1 MRGILDYP
9 ICFEEDFSNL
19 AQVMREEGLA
29 DRKICIVTDSNVG
42 PLYEAPVK
50 KALSEVSSDISVF
63 TFEAGE
69 KNKNLDTVSSL
80 YQALISNGLDRKSL
94 LVALGGGVVG
104 DLTGFGAATYLRGI
118 DFIQVPTTLLAQVD
132 SSVGGKTG
140 VDFQQYKNMVG
151 AFHQPRLVYMNMS
164 TLSSLP
170 AEQFACGM
178 GEILK
183 TGLICDEEFFR
194 FVCREQKEI
203 KKLDM
208 KRIARMVRRCC
219 EIKAGVVERDP
230 KEQGER
236 ALLNL
241 GHTVGH
247 AVEKLKNFTLLHGQ
261 CVGAGLVAA
270 AYLSMKRGLLTEE
283 EYQEIRQ
290 GCADYDL
297 PVHVDGLIPEEVLL
311 ATKKDKKM
319 EQGHIKFI
327 LMDGIG
333 KSFIDKTVTDEEL
346 LILYSG
352 DNFMISRVN
361 HHQKMSPG
369 KCLAGD
375 IFLMILLVAADQ
387 VAKWLS
393 YLYLKGQLSIS
404 LIPGVLELHYLYPEN
419 RGIAFGMFQGSVLF
433 FAIVSVLFLGVIL
446 YAWIRIPKERFYL
459 PLLTIATVLAAGA
472 LGNFIDRFFRG
483 YVIDFIY
490 FSLIDFP
497 VFNLADIY
505 VVASGIFLILFVCT
519 KYRDD
524 DFSFL
529 NIKR

>member
-1 MRGILDYP
+1 MTETKLLVKREGDFHYP
-9 ICFEEDFSNL
+9 ICFEENFSNL
-19 AQVMREEGLA
+19 AQAIREEGLM

-42 PLYEAPVK
+42 PLYESAVEE
-50 KALSEVSSDISVF
+50 ALRKVSSDISVF

-80 YQALISNGLDRKSL
+80 YQELIQNGLDRKSL

-104 DLTGFGAATYLRGI
+104 DLTGFGAAI
-118 DFIQVPTTLLAQVD
+118 DFIQIPTTLLAQVD

-151 AFHQPRLVYMNMS
+151 AFHQPRLVYMNLN
-164 TLSSLP
+164 TLTTLP

-183 TGLICDEEFFR
+183 TGLICDGEFFR
-194 FVCREQKEI
+194 FVCREQESI
-203 KKLDM
+203 KALDM
-208 KRIARMVRRCC
+208 KLIAAMVRRCC

-270 AYLSMKRGLLTEE
+270 AYLSMKRGLLNEQ
-283 EYQEIRQ
+283 EYQEICR

-297 PVHVDGLIPEEVLL
+297 PIHVDGLIPQDVLA

-333 KSFIDKTVTDEEL
+333 KSFIDKTVTDAE
-346 LILYSG
+346 
-352 DNFMISRVN
+352 M
-361 HHQKMSPG
+361 
-369 KCLAGD
+369 
-375 IFLMILLVAADQ
+375 
-387 VAKWLS
+387 LS
-393 YLYLKGQLSIS
+393 CIQEITL
-404 LIPGVLELHYLYPEN
+404 
-419 RGIAFGMFQGSVLF
+419 
-433 FAIVSVLFLGVIL
+433 
-446 YAWIRIPKERFYL
+446 
-459 PLLTIATVLAAGA
+459 
-472 LGNFIDRFFRG
+472 
-483 YVIDFIY
+483 
-490 FSLIDFP
+490 
-497 VFNLADIY
+497 
-505 VVASGIFLILFVCT
+505 
-519 KYRDD
+519 
-524 DFSFL
+524 
-529 NIKR
+529 

>member
-1 MRGILDYP
+1 MTETKLLVKREGDFHYP
-9 ICFEEDFSNL
+9 ICFEENFSNL
-19 AQVMREEGLA
+19 AQAIREEGLM

-42 PLYEAPVK
+42 PLYESAVEE
-50 KALSEVSSDISVF
+50 ALRKVSSDISVF

-80 YQALISNGLDRKSL
+80 YQELIQNGLDRKSI

-118 DFIQVPTTLLAQVD
+118 DFIQIPTTLLAQVD

-151 AFHQPRLVYMNMS
+151 AFHQPRLVYMNLS
-164 TLSSLP
+164 TLTTLP

-183 TGLICDEEFFR
+183 TGLICDGEFFR
-194 FVCREQKEI
+194 FVCREQESI
-203 KKLDM
+203 KALDM
-208 KRIARMVRRCC
+208 KLIAAMVRRCC

-270 AYLSMKRGLLTEE
+270 AYLSMKRGLLNEQ
-283 EYQEIRQ
+283 EYQEICR

-297 PVHVDGLIPEEVLL
+297 PIHVDGLIPRDVLA

-333 KSFIDKTVTDEEL
+333 KSFIDKTVTDAE
-346 LILYSG
+346 
-352 DNFMISRVN
+352 M
-361 HHQKMSPG
+361 
-369 KCLAGD
+369 
-375 IFLMILLVAADQ
+375 
-387 VAKWLS
+387 LS
-393 YLYLKGQLSIS
+393 CIQEITL
-404 LIPGVLELHYLYPEN
+404 
-419 RGIAFGMFQGSVLF
+419 
-433 FAIVSVLFLGVIL
+433 
-446 YAWIRIPKERFYL
+446 
-459 PLLTIATVLAAGA
+459 
-472 LGNFIDRFFRG
+472 
-483 YVIDFIY
+483 
-490 FSLIDFP
+490 
-497 VFNLADIY
+497 
-505 VVASGIFLILFVCT
+505 
-519 KYRDD
+519 
-524 DFSFL
+524 
-529 NIKR
+529 

>member
-1 MRGILDYP
+1 MTETKLLVKREGDFHYP
-9 ICFEEDFSNL
+9 ICFEENFSNL
-19 AQVMREEGLA
+19 AQAIREEGLM

-42 PLYEAPVK
+42 PLYESAVEE
-50 KALSEVSSDISVF
+50 ALRKVSSDISVF

-80 YQALISNGLDRKSL
+80 YQELIQNGLDRKSL

-118 DFIQVPTTLLAQVD
+118 DFIQIPTTLLAQVD

-151 AFHQPRLVYMNMS
+151 AFHQPRLVYMNLN
-164 TLSSLP
+164 TLTTLP

-183 TGLICDEEFFR
+183 TGLICDGEFFR
-194 FVCREQKEI
+194 FVCREQESI
-203 KKLDM
+203 KALDM
-208 KRIARMVRRCC
+208 KLIAAMVRRCC

-270 AYLSMKRGLLTEE
+270 AYLSMKRGLLNEQ
-283 EYQEIRQ
+283 EYQEICR

-297 PVHVDGLIPEEVLL
+297 PIHVDGLIPRDVLA

-319 EQGHIKFI
+319 EQGHIKFL

-333 KSFIDKTVTDEEL
+333 KSFIDKTVTDAE
-346 LILYSG
+346 
-352 DNFMISRVN
+352 M
-361 HHQKMSPG
+361 
-369 KCLAGD
+369 
-375 IFLMILLVAADQ
+375 
-387 VAKWLS
+387 LS
-393 YLYLKGQLSIS
+393 CIQEITL
-404 LIPGVLELHYLYPEN
+404 
-419 RGIAFGMFQGSVLF
+419 
-433 FAIVSVLFLGVIL
+433 
-446 YAWIRIPKERFYL
+446 
-459 PLLTIATVLAAGA
+459 
-472 LGNFIDRFFRG
+472 
-483 YVIDFIY
+483 
-490 FSLIDFP
+490 
-497 VFNLADIY
+497 
-505 VVASGIFLILFVCT
+505 
-519 KYRDD
+519 
-524 DFSFL
+524 
-529 NIKR
+529 

>member
-1 MRGILDYP
+1 MTETKLLVKREGDFHYP
-9 ICFEEDFSNL
+9 ICFEENFSNL
-19 AQVMREEGLA
+19 AQAIREEGLM

-42 PLYEAPVK
+42 PLYESAVEEVLRK
-50 KALSEVSSDISVF
+50 VSSEISVF

-80 YQALISNGLDRKSL
+80 YQELIQNGLDRKSL

-118 DFIQVPTTLLAQVD
+118 DFIQIPTTLLAQVD

-151 AFHQPRLVYMNMS
+151 AFHQPRLVYMNLS
-164 TLSSLP
+164 TLTTLP

-183 TGLICDEEFFR
+183 TGLICDGEFFR
-194 FVCREQKEI
+194 FVCREQESI
-203 KKLDM
+203 KALDM
-208 KRIARMVRRCC
+208 KLIAAMVRRCC

-270 AYLSMKRGLLTEE
+270 AYLSMKRGLLNEQ
-283 EYQEIRQ
+283 EYQEICR

-297 PVHVDGLIPEEVLL
+297 PIHVNGLIPRDVLA

-333 KSFIDKTVTDEEL
+333 KSFIDKTVTDAE
-346 LILYSG
+346 
-352 DNFMISRVN
+352 M
-361 HHQKMSPG
+361 
-369 KCLAGD
+369 
-375 IFLMILLVAADQ
+375 
-387 VAKWLS
+387 LS
-393 YLYLKGQLSIS
+393 CIQEITL
-404 LIPGVLELHYLYPEN
+404 
-419 RGIAFGMFQGSVLF
+419 
-433 FAIVSVLFLGVIL
+433 
-446 YAWIRIPKERFYL
+446 
-459 PLLTIATVLAAGA
+459 
-472 LGNFIDRFFRG
+472 
-483 YVIDFIY
+483 
-490 FSLIDFP
+490 
-497 VFNLADIY
+497 
-505 VVASGIFLILFVCT
+505 
-519 KYRDD
+519 
-524 DFSFL
+524 
-529 NIKR
+529 

>member
-1 MRGILDYP
+1 MTETKLLVKREGDFHYP
-9 ICFEEDFSNL
+9 ICFEENFSNL
-19 AQVMREEGLA
+19 AQAMRAEGLV

-42 PLYEAPVK
+42 PLYESAVEEVLRK
-50 KALSEVSSDISVF
+50 VSSDISVF

-80 YQALISNGLDRKSL
+80 YQTLIQNGLDRKSL

-118 DFIQVPTTLLAQVD
+118 DFIQIPTTLLAQVD

-151 AFHQPRLVYMNMS
+151 AFHQPKLVYMNLS
-164 TLSSLP
+164 TLTTLP

-183 TGLICDEEFFR
+183 TGLICDGEFFR
-194 FVCREQKEI
+194 FVCREQESI
-203 KKLDM
+203 KALDM
-208 KRIARMVRRCC
+208 KLIAAMVRRCC

-270 AYLSMKRGLLTEE
+270 AYLSMKRGLLNEQ
-283 EYQEIRQ
+283 EYQEICR

-297 PVHVDGLIPEEVLL
+297 PIHVDGLIPQDVLA

-333 KSFIDKTVTDEEL
+333 KSFIDKTVTDAE
-346 LILYSG
+346 
-352 DNFMISRVN
+352 M
-361 HHQKMSPG
+361 
-369 KCLAGD
+369 
-375 IFLMILLVAADQ
+375 
-387 VAKWLS
+387 LS
-393 YLYLKGQLSIS
+393 CIQEITL
-404 LIPGVLELHYLYPEN
+404 
-419 RGIAFGMFQGSVLF
+419 
-433 FAIVSVLFLGVIL
+433 
-446 YAWIRIPKERFYL
+446 
-459 PLLTIATVLAAGA
+459 
-472 LGNFIDRFFRG
+472 
-483 YVIDFIY
+483 
-490 FSLIDFP
+490 
-497 VFNLADIY
+497 
-505 VVASGIFLILFVCT
+505 
-519 KYRDD
+519 
-524 DFSFL
+524 
-529 NIKR
+529 

>member
-1 MRGILDYP
+1 MTETKLLVKRDGDFHYP
-9 ICFEEDFSNL
+9 ICFEENFSNL
-19 AQVMREEGLA
+19 AQAMRAEGLV

-42 PLYEAPVK
+42 PLYESAVEEVLRK
-50 KALSEVSSDISVF
+50 VSSDISVF

-80 YQALISNGLDRKSL
+80 YQTLIQNGLDRKSL

-118 DFIQVPTTLLAQVD
+118 DFIQIPTTLLAQVD

-151 AFHQPRLVYMNMS
+151 AFHQPKLVYMNLS
-164 TLSSLP
+164 TLTTLP

-183 TGLICDEEFFR
+183 TGLICDGEFFR
-194 FVCREQKEI
+194 FVCREQESI
-203 KKLDM
+203 KALDM
-208 KRIARMVRRCC
+208 KLIAAMVRRCC

-270 AYLSMKRGLLTEE
+270 AYLSMKRGLLNEQ
-283 EYQEIRQ
+283 EYQEICR

-297 PVHVDGLIPEEVLL
+297 PIHVDGLIPQDVLA

-333 KSFIDKTVTDEEL
+333 KSFIDKTVTDAE
-346 LILYSG
+346 
-352 DNFMISRVN
+352 M
-361 HHQKMSPG
+361 
-369 KCLAGD
+369 
-375 IFLMILLVAADQ
+375 
-387 VAKWLS
+387 LS
-393 YLYLKGQLSIS
+393 CIQEITL
-404 LIPGVLELHYLYPEN
+404 
-419 RGIAFGMFQGSVLF
+419 
-433 FAIVSVLFLGVIL
+433 
-446 YAWIRIPKERFYL
+446 
-459 PLLTIATVLAAGA
+459 
-472 LGNFIDRFFRG
+472 
-483 YVIDFIY
+483 
-490 FSLIDFP
+490 
-497 VFNLADIY
+497 
-505 VVASGIFLILFVCT
+505 
-519 KYRDD
+519 
-524 DFSFL
+524 
-529 NIKR
+529 

>member
-1 MRGILDYP
+1 MTETKLLVKREGDFHYP
-9 ICFEEDFSNL
+9 ICFEENFSNL
-19 AQVMREEGLA
+19 AQAMRAEGLV

-42 PLYEAPVK
+42 PLYESAVEEVLRK
-50 KALSEVSSDISVF
+50 VSSDISVF

-80 YQALISNGLDRKSL
+80 YQTLIQNGLDRKSL
-94 LVALGGGVVG
+94 LVALGGCVVG

-118 DFIQVPTTLLAQVD
+118 DFIQIPTTLLAQVD

-151 AFHQPRLVYMNMS
+151 AFHQPKLVYMNLS
-164 TLSSLP
+164 TLTTLP

-183 TGLICDEEFFR
+183 TGLICDGEFFR
-194 FVCREQKEI
+194 FVCREQESI
-203 KKLDM
+203 KALDM
-208 KRIARMVRRCC
+208 KLIAAMVRRCC

-270 AYLSMKRGLLTEE
+270 AYLSMKRGLLNEQ
-283 EYQEIRQ
+283 EYQEICR

-297 PVHVDGLIPEEVLL
+297 PIHVDGLIPQDVLA

-333 KSFIDKTVTDEEL
+333 KSFIDKTVTDAE
-346 LILYSG
+346 
-352 DNFMISRVN
+352 M
-361 HHQKMSPG
+361 
-369 KCLAGD
+369 
-375 IFLMILLVAADQ
+375 
-387 VAKWLS
+387 LS
-393 YLYLKGQLSIS
+393 CIQEITL
-404 LIPGVLELHYLYPEN
+404 
-419 RGIAFGMFQGSVLF
+419 
-433 FAIVSVLFLGVIL
+433 
-446 YAWIRIPKERFYL
+446 
-459 PLLTIATVLAAGA
+459 
-472 LGNFIDRFFRG
+472 
-483 YVIDFIY
+483 
-490 FSLIDFP
+490 
-497 VFNLADIY
+497 
-505 VVASGIFLILFVCT
+505 
-519 KYRDD
+519 
-524 DFSFL
+524 
-529 NIKR
+529 

>member
-1 MRGILDYP
+1 MTETKLLVKREGDFHYP
-9 ICFEEDFSNL
+9 ICFEENFSNL
-19 AQVMREEGLA
+19 AQAMRAEGLV

-42 PLYEAPVK
+42 PLYESAVEEVLRK
-50 KALSEVSSDISVF
+50 VSSDISVF

-80 YQALISNGLDRKSL
+80 YQTLIQNGLDRKSL

-118 DFIQVPTTLLAQVD
+118 DFIQIPTTLLALVD

-140 VDFQQYKNMVG
+140 VDYQQYKNMVG
-151 AFHQPRLVYMNMS
+151 AFHQPKLVYMNLS
-164 TLSSLP
+164 TLTTLP

-183 TGLICDEEFFR
+183 TGLICDGEFFR
-194 FVCREQKEI
+194 FVCREQESI
-203 KKLDM
+203 KALDM
-208 KRIARMVRRCC
+208 KLIAAMVRRCC

-270 AYLSMKRGLLTEE
+270 AYLSMKRGLLNEQ
-283 EYQEIRQ
+283 EYQEICR

-297 PVHVDGLIPEEVLL
+297 PIHVDGLIPRDVLA

-333 KSFIDKTVTDEEL
+333 KSFIDKTVTDAE
-346 LILYSG
+346 
-352 DNFMISRVN
+352 M
-361 HHQKMSPG
+361 
-369 KCLAGD
+369 
-375 IFLMILLVAADQ
+375 
-387 VAKWLS
+387 LS
-393 YLYLKGQLSIS
+393 CIQEITL
-404 LIPGVLELHYLYPEN
+404 
-419 RGIAFGMFQGSVLF
+419 
-433 FAIVSVLFLGVIL
+433 
-446 YAWIRIPKERFYL
+446 
-459 PLLTIATVLAAGA
+459 
-472 LGNFIDRFFRG
+472 
-483 YVIDFIY
+483 
-490 FSLIDFP
+490 
-497 VFNLADIY
+497 
-505 VVASGIFLILFVCT
+505 
-519 KYRDD
+519 
-524 DFSFL
+524 
-529 NIKR
+529 

>member
-1 MRGILDYP
+1 MTETKLLVKREGDFHYP
-9 ICFEEDFSNL
+9 ICFEENFSNL
-19 AQVMREEGLA
+19 AQAIREEGLM

-42 PLYEAPVK
+42 PLYESAVEE
-50 KALSEVSSDISVF
+50 ALRKVSSDISVF

-80 YQALISNGLDRKSL
+80 YQELIQNGLDRKSL

-118 DFIQVPTTLLAQVD
+118 DFIQIPTTLLAQVD

-151 AFHQPRLVYMNMS
+151 AFHQPRLVYMNLS
-164 TLSSLP
+164 TLTTLP

-183 TGLICDEEFFR
+183 TGLICDGEFFR
-194 FVCREQKEI
+194 FVCREQESI
-203 KKLDM
+203 KALDM
-208 KRIARMVRRCC
+208 KLIAAMVRRCC

-261 CVGAGLVAA
+261 CVGVGLVAA
-270 AYLSMKRGLLTEE
+270 AYLSMKRGLLNEQ
-283 EYQEIRQ
+283 EYQEICR

-297 PVHVDGLIPEEVLL
+297 PIHVDGLIPRDVLA

-333 KSFIDKTVTDEEL
+333 KSFIDKTVTDAE
-346 LILYSG
+346 
-352 DNFMISRVN
+352 M
-361 HHQKMSPG
+361 
-369 KCLAGD
+369 
-375 IFLMILLVAADQ
+375 
-387 VAKWLS
+387 LS
-393 YLYLKGQLSIS
+393 CIQEITL
-404 LIPGVLELHYLYPEN
+404 
-419 RGIAFGMFQGSVLF
+419 
-433 FAIVSVLFLGVIL
+433 
-446 YAWIRIPKERFYL
+446 
-459 PLLTIATVLAAGA
+459 
-472 LGNFIDRFFRG
+472 
-483 YVIDFIY
+483 
-490 FSLIDFP
+490 
-497 VFNLADIY
+497 
-505 VVASGIFLILFVCT
+505 
-519 KYRDD
+519 
-524 DFSFL
+524 
-529 NIKR
+529 

>member
-1 MRGILDYP
+1 MTETKLLVKREGDFHYP
-9 ICFEEDFSNL
+9 ICFEENFSNL
-19 AQVMREEGLA
+19 AQAIREEGLV

-42 PLYEAPVK
+42 PLYESAVED
-50 KALSEVSSDISVF
+50 ALRKVSSDISVF

-80 YQALISNGLDRKSL
+80 YQALIQNGLDRKSL

-118 DFIQVPTTLLAQVD
+118 DFIQIPTTLLAQVD

-151 AFHQPRLVYMNMS
+151 AFHQPKLVYMNLS
-164 TLSSLP
+164 TLTTLP

-183 TGLICDEEFFR
+183 TGLICDGEFFR
-194 FVCREQKEI
+194 FVCREQESI
-203 KKLDM
+203 KALDM
-208 KRIARMVRRCC
+208 KLIAAMVCRCC

-270 AYLSMKRGLLTEE
+270 AYLSMKRGLLNEQ
-283 EYQEIRQ
+283 EYQEICR

-297 PVHVDGLIPEEVLL
+297 PIHVDGLIPQDVLA

-333 KSFIDKTVTDEEL
+333 KSFIDKTVTDAE
-346 LILYSG
+346 
-352 DNFMISRVN
+352 M
-361 HHQKMSPG
+361 
-369 KCLAGD
+369 
-375 IFLMILLVAADQ
+375 
-387 VAKWLS
+387 LS
-393 YLYLKGQLSIS
+393 CIQEITL
-404 LIPGVLELHYLYPEN
+404 
-419 RGIAFGMFQGSVLF
+419 
-433 FAIVSVLFLGVIL
+433 
-446 YAWIRIPKERFYL
+446 
-459 PLLTIATVLAAGA
+459 
-472 LGNFIDRFFRG
+472 
-483 YVIDFIY
+483 
-490 FSLIDFP
+490 
-497 VFNLADIY
+497 
-505 VVASGIFLILFVCT
+505 
-519 KYRDD
+519 
-524 DFSFL
+524 
-529 NIKR
+529 

>member
-1 MRGILDYP
+1 MTETKLLVKREGDFHYP
-9 ICFEEDFSNL
+9 ICFEENFSNL
-19 AQVMREEGLA
+19 AQAMRAEGLV

-42 PLYEAPVK
+42 PLYESAVEEVLRK
-50 KALSEVSSDISVF
+50 VSSDISVF

-80 YQALISNGLDRKSL
+80 YQTLIQNGLDRKSI

-118 DFIQVPTTLLAQVD
+118 DFIQIPTTLLAQVD

-151 AFHQPRLVYMNMS
+151 AFHQPKLVYMNLS
-164 TLSSLP
+164 TLTTLP

-183 TGLICDEEFFR
+183 TGLICDGEFFR
-194 FVCREQKEI
+194 FVCREQESI
-203 KKLDM
+203 KALDM
-208 KRIARMVRRCC
+208 KLIAAMVRRCC

-270 AYLSMKRGLLTEE
+270 AYLSMKRGLLNEQ
-283 EYQEIRQ
+283 EYQEICR

-297 PVHVDGLIPEEVLL
+297 PIHVDGLIPRDVL
-311 ATKKDKKM
+311 ATTTKDKKM

-333 KSFIDKTVTDEEL
+333 KSFIDKTVTDAE
-346 LILYSG
+346 
-352 DNFMISRVN
+352 M
-361 HHQKMSPG
+361 
-369 KCLAGD
+369 
-375 IFLMILLVAADQ
+375 
-387 VAKWLS
+387 LS
-393 YLYLKGQLSIS
+393 CIQEITL
-404 LIPGVLELHYLYPEN
+404 
-419 RGIAFGMFQGSVLF
+419 
-433 FAIVSVLFLGVIL
+433 
-446 YAWIRIPKERFYL
+446 
-459 PLLTIATVLAAGA
+459 
-472 LGNFIDRFFRG
+472 
-483 YVIDFIY
+483 
-490 FSLIDFP
+490 
-497 VFNLADIY
+497 
-505 VVASGIFLILFVCT
+505 
-519 KYRDD
+519 
-524 DFSFL
+524 
-529 NIKR
+529 

>member
-1 MRGILDYP
+1 MTETKLLVKREGDFHYP
-9 ICFEEDFSNL
+9 ICFEENFSNL
-19 AQVMREEGLA
+19 AHAIREEGLM

-42 PLYEAPVK
+42 LLYESAVEE
-50 KALSEVSSDISVF
+50 ALRKVSSDISVF

-80 YQALISNGLDRKSL
+80 YQELIQNGLDRKSL

-118 DFIQVPTTLLAQVD
+118 DFIQIPTTLLAQVD

-151 AFHQPRLVYMNMS
+151 AFHQPRLVYMNLN
-164 TLSSLP
+164 TLTTLP

-183 TGLICDEEFFR
+183 TGLICDGEFFR
-194 FVCREQKEI
+194 FVCREQESI
-203 KKLDM
+203 KALDM
-208 KRIARMVRRCC
+208 KLIAAMVRRCC

-270 AYLSMKRGLLTEE
+270 AYLSMKRGLLNEQ
-283 EYQEIRQ
+283 EYQEICR

-297 PVHVDGLIPEEVLL
+297 PIHVDGLIPRDVLA

-333 KSFIDKTVTDEEL
+333 KSFIDKTVTDAE
-346 LILYSG
+346 
-352 DNFMISRVN
+352 M
-361 HHQKMSPG
+361 
-369 KCLAGD
+369 
-375 IFLMILLVAADQ
+375 
-387 VAKWLS
+387 LS
-393 YLYLKGQLSIS
+393 CIQEITL
-404 LIPGVLELHYLYPEN
+404 
-419 RGIAFGMFQGSVLF
+419 
-433 FAIVSVLFLGVIL
+433 
-446 YAWIRIPKERFYL
+446 
-459 PLLTIATVLAAGA
+459 
-472 LGNFIDRFFRG
+472 
-483 YVIDFIY
+483 
-490 FSLIDFP
+490 
-497 VFNLADIY
+497 
-505 VVASGIFLILFVCT
+505 
-519 KYRDD
+519 
-524 DFSFL
+524 
-529 NIKR
+529 

>member
-1 MRGILDYP
+1 MTETKLLVKREGDFHYP
-9 ICFEEDFSNL
+9 ICFEENFSNL
-19 AQVMREEGLA
+19 AQAMRAEGLV

-42 PLYEAPVK
+42 PLYESAVEEVLRK
-50 KALSEVSSDISVF
+50 VSSDISVF

-80 YQALISNGLDRKSL
+80 YQTLIQNGLDRKSI

-118 DFIQVPTTLLAQVD
+118 DFIQIPTTLLAQVD

-151 AFHQPRLVYMNMS
+151 AFHQPKLVYMNLS
-164 TLSSLP
+164 TLTTLP

-183 TGLICDEEFFR
+183 TGLICDGEFFR
-194 FVCREQKEI
+194 FVCREQESI
-203 KKLDM
+203 KALDTKL
-208 KRIARMVRRCC
+208 IAAMVRRCC

-270 AYLSMKRGLLTEE
+270 AYLSMKRGLLNEQ
-283 EYQEIRQ
+283 EYQEICR

-297 PVHVDGLIPEEVLL
+297 PIHVDGLIPQDVL
-311 ATKKDKKM
+311 ATTKKDKKM

-333 KSFIDKTVTDEEL
+333 KSFIDKTVTDAE
-346 LILYSG
+346 
-352 DNFMISRVN
+352 M
-361 HHQKMSPG
+361 
-369 KCLAGD
+369 
-375 IFLMILLVAADQ
+375 
-387 VAKWLS
+387 LS
-393 YLYLKGQLSIS
+393 
-404 LIPGVLELHYLYPEN
+404 
-419 RGIAFGMFQGSVLF
+419 
-433 FAIVSVLFLGVIL
+433 
-446 YAWIRIPKERFYL
+446 
-459 PLLTIATVLAAGA
+459 
-472 LGNFIDRFFRG
+472 
-483 YVIDFIY
+483 
-490 FSLIDFP
+490 
-497 VFNLADIY
+497 
-505 VVASGIFLILFVCT
+505 
-519 KYRDD
+519 
-524 DFSFL
+524 
-529 NIKR
+529 

>member
-1 MRGILDYP
+1 MTETKLLVKREGDFHYP
-9 ICFEEDFSNL
+9 ICFEENFSNL
-19 AQVMREEGLA
+19 AQAMRAEGLV

-42 PLYEAPVK
+42 PLYESAVEEVLRK
-50 KALSEVSSDISVF
+50 VSSDISVF

-80 YQALISNGLDRKSL
+80 YQTLIQNGLDRKSL

-118 DFIQVPTTLLAQVD
+118 DFIQIPTTLLAQVD

-151 AFHQPRLVYMNMS
+151 AFHQPKLVYMNLS
-164 TLSSLP
+164 TLTTLP

-183 TGLICDEEFFR
+183 TGLICDGEFFR
-194 FVCREQKEI
+194 FVCREQESI
-203 KKLDM
+203 KALDM
-208 KRIARMVRRCC
+208 KLIAAMVRRCC

-270 AYLSMKRGLLTEE
+270 AYLSMKRGLLNEQ
-283 EYQEIRQ
+283 EYQEICR

-297 PVHVDGLIPEEVLL
+297 PIHVERTYSAGCSCRNQ
-311 ATKKDKKM
+311 KRQKM

-333 KSFIDKTVTDEEL
+333 KSFIDKTVTDAE
-346 LILYSG
+346 
-352 DNFMISRVN
+352 M
-361 HHQKMSPG
+361 
-369 KCLAGD
+369 
-375 IFLMILLVAADQ
+375 
-387 VAKWLS
+387 LS
-393 YLYLKGQLSIS
+393 CIQEITL
-404 LIPGVLELHYLYPEN
+404 
-419 RGIAFGMFQGSVLF
+419 
-433 FAIVSVLFLGVIL
+433 
-446 YAWIRIPKERFYL
+446 
-459 PLLTIATVLAAGA
+459 
-472 LGNFIDRFFRG
+472 
-483 YVIDFIY
+483 
-490 FSLIDFP
+490 
-497 VFNLADIY
+497 
-505 VVASGIFLILFVCT
+505 
-519 KYRDD
+519 
-524 DFSFL
+524 
-529 NIKR
+529 

>member
-1 MRGILDYP
+1 MTETKLLVKREGDFHYP
-9 ICFEEDFSNL
+9 ICFEENFSNL
-19 AQVMREEGLA
+19 AQAMRAEGLV

-42 PLYEAPVK
+42 PLYESAVEEVLRK
-50 KALSEVSSDISVF
+50 VSSDISVF

-80 YQALISNGLDRKSL
+80 YQTLIQNGLDRKSL

-118 DFIQVPTTLLAQVD
+118 DFIQIPTTLLAQVD

-151 AFHQPRLVYMNMS
+151 AFHQPKLVYMNLS
-164 TLSSLP
+164 TLTTLP

-183 TGLICDEEFFR
+183 TGLICDGEFFR
-194 FVCREQKEI
+194 FVCREQESI
-203 KKLDM
+203 KALDM
-208 KRIARMVRRCC
+208 KLIAAMVRRCC

-270 AYLSMKRGLLTEE
+270 AYLSMKRGLLNEQ
-283 EYQEIRQ
+283 EYQEICR

-297 PVHVDGLIPEEVLL
+297 PIHVDGLIPQDVL
-311 ATKKDKKM
+311 ATTKKDKKM

-333 KSFIDKTVTDEEL
+333 KSFIDKTVTDAE
-346 LILYSG
+346 
-352 DNFMISRVN
+352 M
-361 HHQKMSPG
+361 
-369 KCLAGD
+369 
-375 IFLMILLVAADQ
+375 
-387 VAKWLS
+387 LS
-393 YLYLKGQLSIS
+393 CIQEITL
-404 LIPGVLELHYLYPEN
+404 
-419 RGIAFGMFQGSVLF
+419 
-433 FAIVSVLFLGVIL
+433 
-446 YAWIRIPKERFYL
+446 
-459 PLLTIATVLAAGA
+459 
-472 LGNFIDRFFRG
+472 
-483 YVIDFIY
+483 
-490 FSLIDFP
+490 
-497 VFNLADIY
+497 
-505 VVASGIFLILFVCT
+505 
-519 KYRDD
+519 
-524 DFSFL
+524 
-529 NIKR
+529 